1 MRSFEDGSAPLS
13 RQRREAIR
21 VETSSAPF
29 GGTFPMG
36 EGFWAGGDLF
46 RPLRATFPMGEGF
59 GAPANSPGTPEGG
72 SAPIFNRTRRHIR
85 RGRGFFHGREPVD
98 QSEKSCLA
106 DFAARAFRLRQNLSK
121 GWSWRGKQVPRQ
133 FPFARRV
140 NGNRNSVNSQ
150 SKFHSG
156 NNRGR

>member
-13 RQRREAIR
+13 RQMREAIR

-36 EGFWAGGDLF
+36 EGFWAGGDLILCF
-46 RPLRATFPMGEGF
+46 ADTFPMGEGF
-59 GAPANSPGTPEGG
+59 WGPANSPGTPEGG

-106 DFAARAFRLRQNLSK
+106 DFAARAFRLK
-121 GWSWRGKQVPRQ
+121 
-133 FPFARRV
+133 
-140 NGNRNSVNSQ
+140 
-150 SKFHSG
+150 
-156 NNRGR
+156 